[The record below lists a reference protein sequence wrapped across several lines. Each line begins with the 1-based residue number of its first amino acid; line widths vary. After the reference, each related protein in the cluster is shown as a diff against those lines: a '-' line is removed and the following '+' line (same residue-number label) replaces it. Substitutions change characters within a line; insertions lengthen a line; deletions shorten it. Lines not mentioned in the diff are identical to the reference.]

1 MRVFYRLAFAI
12 VAVLGAG
19 CGPPRTE
26 VEQPVS
32 RAAYAPRPVE
42 QAASTVEPR
51 PLAPLPPIAAPDRYA
66 VELGR
71 MLFFDNR
78 ISGDADIMC
87 ATCHIPGRGWAD
99 GEALSTGYLGTRYF
113 RNTKTIVNAVY
124 ANYFYWDGR
133 LGGDDPVTQVRDS
146 INDSHFLSADARI
159 MLQRMKQIPRY
170 VDLFE
175 KASLGEPDLNPI
187 SNAIV
192 AFERT
197 LVSKNVPLDRHLAG
211 DQNALSAEA
220 KQGLALF
227 EGKAG
232 CIRCHDGPYISD
244 GKPHRLGV
252 PENPEVFSDPF
263 RIITMRSTL
272 KFLRTSNYS
281 NMRNDPGHFAVTKN
295 YEDFGTFI
303 TPTLR
308 EVARTAPYMH
318 NGMLPTLEAVIDFFD
333 AGGGQSDLPKSPLL
347 QPLGLSAGEKA
358 ALVEFLRSLNG
369 DPILIE
375 LPQSELPEYTLVQ
388 DWYKKRN

>member
-1 MRVFYRLAFAI
+1 MRVLYRLAFAF

-19 CGPPRTE
+19 CGPPTVGKRA
-26 VEQPVS
+26 VD
-32 RAAYAPRPVE
+32 RAAYAPRPVKTE
-42 QAASTVEPR
+42 TPPAATR
-51 PLAPLPPIAAPDRYA
+51 PLAPLPPMAAQDPNA
-66 VELGR
+66 VALGR

-78 ISGDADIMC
+78 ISGDADIRC
-87 ATCHIPGRGWAD
+87 STCHIPGRGWAD
-99 GEALSTGYLGTRYF
+99 GEALSTGYPGTRYF
-113 RNTKTIVNAVY
+113 RNTKTVVNAAY
-124 ANYFYWDGR
+124 ANRFYWDGR
-133 LGGDDPVTQVRDS
+133 LGGDDMVTQVRDS

-197 LVSKNVPLDRHLAG
+197 LVSMNVPFDRHLTG

-272 KFLRTSNYS
+272 KFLGTPNYS

-295 YEDFGTFI
+295 YQDFGAFI

-318 NGMLPTLEAVIDFFD
+318 NGMLPTLEAVVDFYD
-333 AGGGQSDLPKSPLL
+333 AGAGQTDLPKSPLL
-347 QPLGLSAGEKA
+347 KPLGLSVGEKA
-358 ALVEFLRSLNG
+358 ALVEFLRSLSG
-369 DPILIE
+369 DPILIQ